1 MMIILDKVLPHLEVM
16 VMEDVD
22 FNQQILVQE
31 PIDVIQDVVIQD
43 VVIQDVVIQDVVIQD
58 VVIQTLIHI
67 DIQEENIQI
76 EVELALIHIYKKKLY
91 IILLKI

>member
-1 MMIILDKVLPHLEVM
+1 M

-31 PIDVIQDVVIQD
+31 PVDIIQEEVIQEE
-43 VVIQDVVIQDVVIQD
+43 VIQD

-67 DIQEENIQI
+67 DI
-76 EVELALIHIYKKKLY
+76 
-91 IILLKI
+91 

>member
-1 MMIILDKVLPHLEVM
+1 MNSLDKVLPHLEVM

-31 PIDVIQDVVIQD
+31 PIDIIQEVVIPEEVIQEEVIQEVDIQEVVIQE
-43 VVIQDVVIQDVVIQD
+43 VV
-58 VVIQTLIHI
+58 
-67 DIQEENIQI
+67 IQEENIHI